1 MVFFVFW
8 VCVFVF
14 VFVCVCVRERE
25 GEISSGGR
33 YAVEGGMQWREDEG
47 GKDKGWKE
55 RKGFVYNISF
65 QRSVHALQMITFASS

>member
-1 MVFFVFW
+1 
-8 VCVFVF
+8 
-14 VFVCVCVRERE
+14 
-25 GEISSGGR
+25 
-33 YAVEGGMQWREDEG
+33 MQWREDEG